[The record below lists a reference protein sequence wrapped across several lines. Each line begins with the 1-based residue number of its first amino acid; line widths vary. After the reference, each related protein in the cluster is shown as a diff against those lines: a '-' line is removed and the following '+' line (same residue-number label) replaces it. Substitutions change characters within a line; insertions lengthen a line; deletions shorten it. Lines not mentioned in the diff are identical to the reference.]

1 MTRVTFSILGL
12 FLSVFIFAQKQ
23 RVESQKFWDNLKKHC
38 GKSYEGVITESGKEG
53 DPFTG
58 KRLVMQVLF

>member
-23 RVESQKFWDNLKKHC
+23 RVESQKFWYNLKKHC
-38 GKSYEGVITESGKEG
+38 GKSYEGVITEGGKEG
-53 DPFTG
+53 DPFIG
-58 KRLVMQVLF
+58 ERLVMQVLF